1 MTDAPAIE
9 TRGLTKRF
17 GGLVAVDDLS
27 LAVPPGQIRG
37 LIGPNG
43 SGKTTAVN
51 VLSGLYRP
59 DAGEIHLCG
68 RRTDRLRPHE
78 IAACGVARTFQI
90 SKLFGSMTVLEN
102 VLVPAL
108 AARDRGARRS
118 SAAVLDRARGLL
130 DFVTLDGMRHALA
143 KELSGGQS
151 MLVQIARALMV
162 DPLHVILMDE
172 PFAGVHPAIRD
183 IIMEAILKM
192 NREEAVTFLI
202 VSHEMAELRRL
213 CQRVS
218 VMDDGH
224 LIAEGT
230 LEEMAHTPRCSRRIS
245 GRRRARDGAPRPRA
259 CRRGVRRGDRYP
271 LGHHAAGRAGQHHGR
286 DRTQWRGQVHAA
298 PDDLRLPARA
308 AGTIALDGRPIHTL
322 APHEVKRLG
331 ISYVP
336 QGANIFP
343 QLTVEE
349 NLLLGAWVIRRERV
363 RVAER
368 LERAYAAFPR
378 LLERRRRR
386 ATALSG
392 GEAKMLS
399 LAKEL
404 VTDPA
409 LILVDE
415 PSAGLAPRIVE
426 QVYARLLEVRGQGV
440 TILLVDQNI
449 NKAVEVSDYLY
460 MIERGGVKREGP
472 RAEFADQLRDIVRD
486 SLLGA

>member
-1 MTDAPAIE
+1 GPRPPRLRDAGRDAARARQGAVGRPEHARPDRPRPHGRPAPRDPDGRAVRGRASRDSRHHHGGDPQDEPGGGGHVPHRLPRDGRAAPALPARVGDGRRPSHR
-9 TRGLTKRF
+9 RGHARR
-17 GGLVAVDDLS
+17 GGAHARGARGVSRHIAGGVMARLDLEHVAAGYVEGIDILS
-27 LAVPPGQIRG
+27 DITLRVEPGSITG
-37 LIGPNG
+37 IIGPNG
-43 SGKTTAVN
+43 AGKST
-51 VLSGLYRP
+51 LL
-59 DAGEIHLCG
+59 
-68 RRTDRLRPHE
+68 RTIFGFLR
-78 IAACGVARTFQI
+78 
-90 SKLFGSMTVLEN
+90 
-102 VLVPAL
+102 
-108 AARDRGARRS
+108 ARR
-118 SAAVLDRARGLL
+118 
-130 DFVTLDGMRHALA
+130 
-143 KELSGGQS
+143 
-151 MLVQIARALMV
+151 
-162 DPLHVILMDE
+162 
-172 PFAGVHPAIRD
+172 
-183 IIMEAILKM
+183 
-192 NREEAVTFLI
+192 
-202 VSHEMAELRRL
+202 
-213 CQRVS
+213 
-218 VMDDGH
+218 
-224 LIAEGT
+224 
-230 LEEMAHTPRCSRRIS
+230 
-245 GRRRARDGAPRPRA
+245 
-259 CRRGVRRGDRYP
+259 
-271 LGHHAAGRAGQHHGR
+271 
-286 DRTQWRGQVHAA
+286 
-298 PDDLRLPARA
+298 
-308 AGTIALDGRPIHTL
+308 GTIALDGRPIHTL

-349 NLLLGAWVIRRERV
+349 NLLLGAWVIRRERA

-378 LLERRRRR
+378 LLDRRRRR